1 MSTTERAD
9 IFKEVIK
16 QGGVVTLLIAIVY
29 FLYNQN
35 LAHQERIEKRLDL
48 VEEQMTNCARENTQL
63 RVEMTEM
70 ARNQIDKNNTFLQE
84 IKEYVTRNR
93 R

>member
-1 MSTTERAD
+1 MNTTERAD

-35 LAHQERIEKRLDL
+35 LAHQERIEKRLDV
-48 VEEQMTNCARENTQL
+48 VEEQMTNCARENTDI
-63 RVEMTEM
+63 M
-70 ARNQIDKNNTFLQE
+70 RNQIDKNNAVL
-84 IKEYVTRNR
+84 KELIDKFK
-93 R
+93 